1 LGQDSVFNANSISN
15 TVELSGDDVWVENL
29 IRGDDEQYYEDEV
42 MGIIISQTPAMN
54 QNTRVND
61 Q

>member
-1 LGQDSVFNANSISN
+1 MGQDSVFNANSISN